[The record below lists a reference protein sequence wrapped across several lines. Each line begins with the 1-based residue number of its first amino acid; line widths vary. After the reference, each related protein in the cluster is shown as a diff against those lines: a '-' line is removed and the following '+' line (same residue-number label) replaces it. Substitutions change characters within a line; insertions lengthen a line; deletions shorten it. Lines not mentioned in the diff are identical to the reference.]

1 MITIA
6 LVDDHILLRK
16 SLAMMIGL
24 LPGFEV
30 MTQAANGKDLIRQL
44 HKRTLPDIVLTDITM
59 PFMDG
64 FEITRWLKQYYPQV
78 KVIGLSMHAHEA
90 TVKRILNNGAR
101 AYLLKDTDPGELAA
115 ALRQVSITGYYYNEW
130 ITPDLSTHADKN
142 NPPPVMLN
150 EKELMFLRWTCTE
163 KSHKEIAAEMCVS
176 PRTVDGYRDALFRK
190 LNVCSR
196 VGMVMYAL
204 KNDIVLL

>member
-1 MITIA
+1 MIRIA
-6 LVDDHILLRK
+6 LADDHVLLRK
-16 SLAMMIGL
+16 SLAVMIGL

-30 MTQAANGKDLIRQL
+30 MLQAANGKELIRQL
-44 HKRTLPDIVLTDITM
+44 NKHNLPDLVLTDITM

-64 FEITRWLKQYYPQV
+64 FEMTRWLQQYHPQV
-78 KVIGLSMHAHEA
+78 KVIGLSMHAHQA
-90 TVKRILNNGAR
+90 IVQRMWKNGAR
-101 AYLLKDTDPGELAA
+101 AYLSKDADPGELAA
-115 ALRQVSITGYYYNEW
+115 ALRQVSTDGYYYNEW
-130 ITPDLSTHADKN
+130 LMPDQPKQNDKKEML
-142 NPPPVMLN
+142 PVMLS
-150 EKELMFLRWTCTE
+150 EKELLFLRWTCTE

-204 KNDIVLL
+204 KNDIVPL